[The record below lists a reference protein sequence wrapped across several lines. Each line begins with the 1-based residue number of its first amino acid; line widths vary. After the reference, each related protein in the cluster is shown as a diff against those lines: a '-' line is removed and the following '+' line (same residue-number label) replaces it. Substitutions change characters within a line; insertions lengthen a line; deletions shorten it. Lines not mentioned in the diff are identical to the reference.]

1 MIIRRAALTILL
13 SVGLAVAGCR
23 KSDSNNLPPLS
34 GTLEITE
41 HSVGAR
47 VPGRLVKL
55 FFEEGQTVKQGQ
67 LLGTLERFEQA
78 QKDYERAQ
86 RLFKQGGGT
95 EQSVEQAKLTL
106 DDQQIVSPVDGIVLV
121 KTHETGEVVSAGN
134 SVAVI
139 GDLSRW
145 WVRVYIP
152 EGRINQIKLDQ
163 PAGLRFDGI
172 DKTFK
177 GHVSYVSPQ
186 AEYTP
191 RNVQTVE
198 ERVTQTFAVKVMLDE
213 RDPALRPG
221 VAADVTLH

>member
-1 MIIRRAALTILL
+1 MNGQRAFSVVFLTI
-13 SVGLAVAGCR
+13 GLALAACQ
-23 KSDSNNLPPLS
+23 KKDSGAFPPLS

-55 FFEEGQTVKQGQ
+55 FFEEGQPIKQGQ
-67 LLGTLERFEQA
+67 LLATMERYDQA

-95 EQSVEQAKLTL
+95 EQAVEQAKLTL
-106 DDQQIVSPVDGIVLV
+106 DDQQIVSPVDGIVLI
-121 KTHETGEVVSAGN
+121 KTHETGEVVAAGN

-139 GDLSRW
+139 GDTSQW

-152 EGRINQIKLDQ
+152 EGRINQITLDQ

-177 GHVSYVSPQ
+177 GHVSYVSPM

-198 ERVTQTFAVKVMLDE
+198 ERVTQTFAVKVTLDE
-213 RDPALRPG
+213 GHPALRPG
-221 VAADVTLH
+221 VAADITLH